1 MRRMRFAHSERGAA
15 MVEFAIVLPL
25 LLLLVFGIIDFG
37 RALYT
42 LNNLTSAVR
51 EGGRYAAANVD
62 DPTTTAAIDAVKAKV
77 TADVIAFGGNPQDP
91 TVTVVPD
98 APYPATQSITVSIVD
113 YPFTP
118 LTPLASMIGLGSITM
133 SPSAVFRWEGAQ

>member
-1 MRRMRFAHSERGAA
+1 MRQMRFTRDERGAA

-25 LLLLVFGIIDFG
+25 LLMLVFGIIDFG

-42 LNNLTSAVR
+42 LNNLTAAVR
-51 EGGRYAAANVD
+51 EGGRYAAANVN
-62 DPTTTAAIDAVKAKV
+62 DPTTAAAIAAVQTKV
-77 TADVIAFGGNPQDP
+77 TDDVIAFGGNPPDP

-98 APYPATQSITVSIVD
+98 AAYPATESITVSIVD

-118 LTPLASMIGLGSITM
+118 LTPIASLFGLGSITM